1 MFCSCLSDTISKFYE
16 SSDDSEEIIADEI
29 NVKLENPS
37 RTQENFALD
46 TCGPLPPLDT
56 SQWEHPIHI
65 SAHPCVNVKFEEVQP
80 LPLAEPIPFETDLFK
95 GFVFFRIKEVP
106 SKQDKLHNQYFQGKK
121 RFYQVIVQ
129 GQFKEELNM
138 KDILIGDY
146 YSKPMENIP
155 RGWIGSTFMK
165 M

>member
-1 MFCSCLSDTISKFYE
+1 MFCSCLLDTISKCYE

-29 NVKLENPS
+29 NVKVDSPS
-37 RTQENFALD
+37 STQEKFALD

-65 SAHPCVNVKFEEVQP
+65 SAHPCVNVEFEKEQP

-129 GQFKEELNM
+129 GQFKEELYI

-146 YSKPMENIP
+146 YSKPMENFP
-155 RGWIGSTFMK
+155 RGRIGSTFMK